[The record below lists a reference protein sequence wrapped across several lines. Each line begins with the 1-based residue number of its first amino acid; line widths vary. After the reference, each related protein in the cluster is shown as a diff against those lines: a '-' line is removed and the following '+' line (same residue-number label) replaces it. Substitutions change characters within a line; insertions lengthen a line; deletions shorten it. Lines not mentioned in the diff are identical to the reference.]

1 MTGCTSSRGGGY
13 FVNTNAYISGFACG
27 PWWVP
32 YNNTLGYTHT
42 SATAFGAGTFSAYT
56 GCSSIGGGRTLN
68 IVQGQLTFMYYY
80 SSNYLITITPQ
91 NPAAPFPPPRVA
103 NSGGTLLTT
112 AWVYLQSIK
121 TSAQAGIGYRQWIY
135 VVPAGGCAACPNKA
149 VNSVL
154 ILLCDAGLGLR
165 VMQNVGF
172 EYPNW
177 SVNMIAST
185 GSQTGQA
192 NTVDVTGYVKA
203 PNNDHALLGLMIQLV
218 AGSTTAL
225 VTSATGN
232 IYSFDVSSLSWN
244 NGGYPVYSAGLGNVY
259 RGILAAPRPLDEP
272 GTFCRSLPRNSQT
285 AGGYDVQWPDGYVLA
300 GSTTSGTWGSQNA
313 PVYATASFG
322 CYAGKWSTVFT
333 TISCSLASGWP
344 APAPP
349 ACQNCAAAPGSY
361 CPPNTRSA
369 AGVPCPEGNYCT
381 GGTAQPL
388 FCLAPGGYY
397 CPPGTAFN
405 SPLGWAACPYGS
417 TCAGGNAW
425 PEAFNPIRRNSLLV
439 VRVGDGVVNYGAGTQ
454 PVFIDEYDAS
464 TTPSS
469 LLQTFAFPI
478 TANGAQQPFSLL
490 PQQRGTAVPNGHLTL
505 SADERFVTLAG
516 FAAPPGTPI
525 SALRGPGVPRVI
537 ARMDWQGNI
546 DTSTTT
552 VLGDNS
558 AIGSATVF
566 SIVSACSYDGSGFV
580 FTTDYVPNPANLSD
594 GTPLLVNY
602 QAFGTNVSSLAQVKT
617 FSSPLALARSTSVI
631 GAAFLG
637 AAQPILGPTDGWDQ
651 CQYVDNRLVISHT
664 WGSVATSLPNAL
676 GDLSVANATGPITD
690 ANLDVDFSQRYTW
703 SPSVKGAAGFA
714 FFDNGQHLAICDRGN
729 SIAIFADNGRGDKCM
744 GSANETSASPNINYT
759 TPTLSSTA
767 TGATS
772 IIDTSKNCHSIA
784 ASRDGLG
791 IFFTTDSQLGY
802 SRLFRIGNW
811 VPGGGTARPVTQWIP
826 CNNWWYWT
834 PGTTTVNADNNRCG
848 VVNNFWYW
856 FGAAAAPSLAGVSQ
870 TPQFAQGQTCPA
882 GYALASGGAS
892 CSICLANTFSTSV
905 NSASCA
911 ACPSNSATSLYG
923 QTSCVCNANFTS
935 VGSGAS
941 LVCTACPADAT
952 SAPGSSTC
960 VCTDPWGVYQP
971 GSNTCYLAPS
981 ATPSPTQTP
990 SQTPTPSASTT
1001 ATATPTPSTTESV
1014 SATASLTP
1022 SRSETSTSSLSST
1035 PSPTATTSPS
1045 RTSTPTPTVTPTASN
1060 TPTASVT
1067 ASPTSLP
1074 DSLLVFSFV
1083 IAPAPGAGLSLP
1095 VNAIVAYPA
1104 VSSAIR
1110 ATFASYLGVSL
1121 GSVGIANVSDVATG
1135 AQANLAGLGLSGGRR
1150 LQRAAAG
1157 SMGVRISI
1165 RANLGKA
1172 PSQAALNSMV
1182 TNLQG
1187 APSSLFAPIISPLV
1201 TYYFDGSA
1209 ATASKLGG
1217 AVETSTITLA
1227 NTNLIVLPAAGAL
1240 AASSASSGDSSS
1252 TTGVGVGLGVGLTVL
1267 FLAIWSWRSWTK
1279 HGVLPCFR
1287 DRAAEKRKALADTAA
1302 RGEVVGINPIGGGEA
1317 ELTIR
1322 ALAMQV
1328 AEQKAEVDRLNAQR
1342 LAERAVANAGRE
1354 SLMPVAGA
1362 RSILRAE
1369 EAAKQAVQ
1377 RAQFAPGGV

>member
-1 MTGCTSSRGGGY
+1 
-13 FVNTNAYISGFACG
+13 
-27 PWWVP
+27 
-32 YNNTLGYTHT
+32 
-42 SATAFGAGTFSAYT
+42 
-56 GCSSIGGGRTLN
+56 
-68 IVQGQLTFMYYY
+68 MYYY
-80 SSNYLITITPQ
+80 SSNYLMTITPP
-91 NPAAPFPPPRVA
+91 NPAAPFPPTRVA
-103 NSGGTLLTT
+103 NSGGTVVTT
-112 AWVYLQSIK
+112 AWVYLQSI
-121 TSAQAGIGYRQWIY
+121 TASAQAGIGYRQWIY

-172 EYPNW
+172 DYPTWN
-177 SVNMIAST
+177 VNMIAST
-185 GSQTGQA
+185 GTQTGGQA

-244 NGGYPVYSAGLGNVY
+244 NGGYPVYSTGLGNVY
-259 RGILAAPRPLDEP
+259 RGIMAAPRPLDEP

-322 CYAGKWSTVFT
+322 CYAGKWSTAFT

-490 PQQRGTAVPNGHLTL
+490 PGQRGTAVTNGHLTL

-558 AIGSATVF
+558 AVGSVTVF
-566 SIVSACSYDGSGFV
+566 SIISACSYDGSGFV

-617 FSSPLALARSTSVI
+617 FSSPLALARSTSTI

-637 AAQPILGPTDGWDQ
+637 AAQPILGPQDGWNQ
-651 CQYVDNRLVISHT
+651 CQYVENRLVISHT
-664 WGSVATSLPNAL
+664 WGSVALSQPKAL

-744 GSANETSASPNINYT
+744 GSANETSALPNINYT
-759 TPTLSSTA
+759 TPTLSSA
-767 TGATS
+767 VTGLSS
-772 IIDTSKNCHSIA
+772 IIDTSRNCHSIA

-791 IFFTTDSQLGY
+791 IFFTTDSQVRSLRRAAVCAPIVPQRRARVRSHSLACSLLSSVVTYPFAPRYAARLLAALPNRQLGARRRHGEARHAVD
-802 SRLFRIGNW
+802 SVRRRALDARARARALAFARAPAAHLTISFLAAPPLPPRSAPP
-811 VPGGGTARPVTQWIP
+811 VATIGGTGLPARRSSTQTTTAAVWSTTTGTGSARRLRRRWRAFRRRRSSRRARPAPRAT
-826 CNNWWYWT
+826 
-834 PGTTTVNADNNRCG
+834 RSR
-848 VVNNFWYW
+848 
-856 FGAAAAPSLAGVSQ
+856 AAVRP
-870 TPQFAQGQTCPA
+870 
-882 GYALASGGAS
+882 
-892 CSICLANTFSTSV
+892 
-905 NSASCA
+905 
-911 ACPSNSATSLYG
+911 
-923 QTSCVCNANFTS
+923 
-935 VGSGAS
+935 
-941 LVCTACPADAT
+941 
-952 SAPGSSTC
+952 
-960 VCTDPWGVYQP
+960 
-971 GSNTCYLAPS
+971 APS
-981 ATPSPTQTP
+981 ASR
-990 SQTPTPSASTT
+990 
-1001 ATATPTPSTTESV
+1001 
-1014 SATASLTP
+1014 TP
-1022 SRSETSTSSLSST
+1022 SR
-1035 PSPTATTSPS
+1035 PP
-1045 RTSTPTPTVTPTASN
+1045 
-1060 TPTASVT
+1060 
-1067 ASPTSLP
+1067 
-1074 DSLLVFSFV
+1074 
-1083 IAPAPGAGLSLP
+1083 
-1095 VNAIVAYPA
+1095 
-1104 VSSAIR
+1104 
-1110 ATFASYLGVSL
+1110 
-1121 GSVGIANVSDVATG
+1121 
-1135 AQANLAGLGLSGGRR
+1135 
-1150 LQRAAAG
+1150 
-1157 SMGVRISI
+1157 
-1165 RANLGKA
+1165 
-1172 PSQAALNSMV
+1172 
-1182 TNLQG
+1182 
-1187 APSSLFAPIISPLV
+1187 
-1201 TYYFDGSA
+1201 
-1209 ATASKLGG
+1209 
-1217 AVETSTITLA
+1217 
-1227 NTNLIVLPAAGAL
+1227 
-1240 AASSASSGDSSS
+1240 
-1252 TTGVGVGLGVGLTVL
+1252 
-1267 FLAIWSWRSWTK
+1267 
-1279 HGVLPCFR
+1279 
-1287 DRAAEKRKALADTAA
+1287 
-1302 RGEVVGINPIGGGEA
+1302 
-1317 ELTIR
+1317 
-1322 ALAMQV
+1322 
-1328 AEQKAEVDRLNAQR
+1328 
-1342 LAERAVANAGRE
+1342 
-1354 SLMPVAGA
+1354 
-1362 RSILRAE
+1362 
-1369 EAAKQAVQ
+1369 
-1377 RAQFAPGGV
+1377 